1 MASTYTQPKKN
12 GEDLQEEM
20 KKQVSAQQT
29 AAQQSAANLQQISQQ
44 AASLGGYTPSAQLQ
58 QAQQRVT
65 QLQQQKPA
73 EFTSAYTQKLQDQF
87 ESIMNRQPFNY
98 DLGTDPLWNQYSDMY
113 VQKGRRAMQDT
124 IGQAAALTGGYGNSY
139 AQGAGQAAYGNYLQE
154 LNARAPEFQ
163 QQAYGRWQQEG
174 ADMLD
179 RYNALQ
185 NRENIEYGRYQDA
198 LNNYWGELDRAQQQ
212 AADLYNR
219 EYTAFTNNREYAY
232 NTALT
237 MLQGGKMPSDGL
249 LAAAGLSAEDAAILK
264 AMYKPKK
271 SSVNNKANESS
282 EIPAQIDHKATDS
295 MPVEKYVYESNTN
308 QLKKKSAVDK
318 ETGKSEWTLTD
329 TNVEDG
335 ILSLKDFKKNV
346 YDNDAFAKGIK
357 QDAEKKGTMV
367 AYVRN
372 DMEKTLDAY
381 QTYVEDAIERDYV
394 AGHISKRR
402 ATELANKY
410 LK

>member
-12 GEDLQEEM
+12 GEDLQEEL

-29 AAQQSAANLQQISQQ
+29 AAQQSAADLQQISQQ

-124 IGQAAALTGGYGNSY
+124 MGQAAALTSGYGNSY

-154 LNARAPEFQ
+154 LNAMAPEFQ

-237 MLQGGKMPSDGL
+237 ILQGGKMPSDEL

-271 SSVNNKANESS
+271 SSGGSSKKASTAADDQLAALLAAAMNGEGPNKSQTQIMNEASAKGAINLTTTNESDGIMSFTDWVNNNPQLQFS
-282 EIPAQIDHKATDS
+282 E
-295 MPVEKYVYESNTN
+295 
-308 QLKKKSAVDK
+308 SAVM
-318 ETGKSEWTLTD
+318 T
-329 TNVEDG
+329 
-335 ILSLKDFKKNV
+335 KDRQAM
-346 YDNDAFAKGIK
+346 DNGYKDYV
-357 QDAEKKGTMV
+357 AE
-367 AYVRN
+367 
-372 DMEKTLDAY
+372 
-381 QTYVEDAIERDYV
+381 AIERD
-394 AGHISKRR
+394 AMSGKITQAE
-402 ATELANKY
+402 ATKLIKKY
-410 LK
+410 LVGNGGF

>member
-12 GEDLQEEM
+12 GEDLQEEL
-20 KKQVSAQQT
+20 KKQVSAQQA
-29 AAQQSAANLQQISQQ
+29 AAQKSAANLQKISQQ

-98 DLGTDPLWNQYSDMY
+98 DLGTDPLWNQYTDMY

-124 IGQAAALTGGYGNSY
+124 MGLAAELTGGYGNSY

-185 NRENIEYGRYQDA
+185 NRENIEYGRYNDA
-198 LNNYWGELDRAQQQ
+198 LNNYWAELDRAQQQ

-237 MLQGGKMPSDGL
+237 ILQGGKMPSDGL

-271 SSVNNKANESS
+271 SSSGSKQNTDLQQLYALLQQEEPNNDDEGPGGIQGPGDTQGSGGEGPNKSQSQLLNEASNAGAVGLTTTNKS
-282 EIPAQIDHKATDS
+282 DGIMSFTDWVKNNPQI
-295 MPVEKYVYESNTN
+295 
-308 QLKKKSAVDK
+308 QKSAVASMDK
-318 ETGKSEWTLTD
+318 AKMDTGYKDYVESKIEQDAMSGKITKSE
-329 TNVEDG
+329 
-335 ILSLKDFKKNV
+335 
-346 YDNDAFAKGIK
+346 AAKLIN
-357 QDAEKKGTMV
+357 
-367 AYVRN
+367 R
-372 DMEKTLDAY
+372 
-381 QTYVEDAIERDYV
+381 
-394 AGHISKRR
+394 
-402 ATELANKY
+402 Y
-410 LK
+410 LLGNGGM